1 MLNIYCRPISVLK
14 ALRGVKGIT
23 AIKEFATELDQNRTH
38 RGTEAQMSTRGLNLT
53 VQKDKDKNKLKQLG
67 RQFGNGLFE
76 RRKEGVL
83 F

>member
-23 AIKEFATELDQNRTH
+23 AIKRFATQLDQNLTH
-38 RGTEAQMSTRGLNLT
+38 RGTEAQMSTKGLNLI
-53 VQKDKDKNKLKQLG
+53 VQKDLDKLKQLG
-67 RQFGNGLFE
+67 RQVGNGLFE